1 MAFASGSQHG
11 LRYVSEGATWG
22 VTPSTPTMVSLRH
35 TSCSLVLS
43 KDGFQSQE
51 LRSDRQI
58 SDFRHGVKRVQGDI
72 GIELSYGEFDP
83 LLEAALFGEFAY
95 QSGISADNVLKGG
108 TTRKSFTIERAFLDI
123 TQFGVFT
130 GCMVNTFNLSIPANN
145 IVTGS
150 FGIVGKDG
158 SYSASPLSISPTAS
172 KTNSPYDSFTG
183 VIKEGTNEIAVVTS
197 LEISVN
203 NALDPNF
210 VIGSDAAAAITDG
223 RSNVTG
229 TVSAYFENV
238 ALLDKFIDETESS
251 IEITL
256 GGATNKYDILLPRIK
271 YTGGDNP
278 VTGEGPIVMNMPF
291 QALLDDTTKTNLQI
305 TRTPAT

>member
-11 LRYVSEGATWG
+11 LRYISEQDWG
-22 VTPSTPTMVSLRH
+22 TTPSSPTLISLRH

-43 KDGFQSQE
+43 KDGFQSNE

-72 GIELSYGEFDP
+72 GIELSYGEYDT
-83 LLEAALFGEFAY
+83 LLEAALFGTW
-95 QSGISADNVLKGG
+95 GGGGDNVLKAG
-108 TTRKSFTIERAFLDI
+108 TTAKFMTLERAFSDI

-130 GCMVNTFNLSIPANN
+130 GCMINSFSLSIPANN

-158 SYSASPLSISPTAS
+158 SYSGTALDAAPTVS
-172 KTNSPYDSFTG
+172 QTEEPYDTFTG
-183 VIKEGTNEIAVVTS
+183 VIQEGGSPIAIVTS
-197 LEISVN
+197 LDINLEN
-203 NALDPNF
+203 GLDTNF
-210 VIGSDAAAAITDG
+210 VIGSDAAASITDG

-229 TVSAYFENV
+229 TVSAYFEN
-238 ALLDKFIDETESS
+238 LTMLNKFIDETESS
-251 IEITL
+251 IEVTL
-256 GGATNKYDILLPRIK
+256 GGTSKKYDILIPRIK

-278 VTGEGPIVMNMPF
+278 VTGEGPIMLNMPF
-291 QALLDDTTKTNLQI
+291 QALLDSTTTSTNLQI
-305 TRTPAT
+305 TRTPA

>member
-11 LRYVSEGATWG
+11 LRFVPESSWGA
-22 VTPSTPTMVSLRH
+22 TPSTPQTIYLRH
-35 TSCSLVLS
+35 TSCAIALS

-72 GIELSYGEFDP
+72 GFELSYGEYDAF
-83 LLEAALFGEFAY
+83 LEAALFGEFDY
-95 QSGISADNVLKGG
+95 QEDISADNVLKAG
-108 TTRKSFTIERAFLDI
+108 TVRKSFTIERAFLDI

-130 GCMVNTFNLSIPANN
+130 GCMVNSFSLSIPANN

-158 SYSASPLSISPTAS
+158 SYSGSALTAEPTAAQ
-172 KTNSPYDSFTG
+172 TEAPFDSFTG
-183 VIKEGTNEIAVVTS
+183 AIKEGSSSIAIVTS
-197 LEISVN
+197 LDINLEN
-203 NALDPNF
+203 GLDPNL
-210 VIGSDAAAAITDG
+210 VIGSNTAAAITDG

-229 TVSAYFENV
+229 SVSAYFENLT
-238 ALLDKFIDETESS
+238 LLNKFINETESS

-256 GGATNKYDILLPRIK
+256 GGETKKYDINIPRIK

-278 VTGEGPIVMNMPF
+278 VSGEGPIMLNLPF
-291 QALLDDTTKTNLQI
+291 QALLCDTLKTNLQI
-305 TRTPAT
+305 TRTPAQ